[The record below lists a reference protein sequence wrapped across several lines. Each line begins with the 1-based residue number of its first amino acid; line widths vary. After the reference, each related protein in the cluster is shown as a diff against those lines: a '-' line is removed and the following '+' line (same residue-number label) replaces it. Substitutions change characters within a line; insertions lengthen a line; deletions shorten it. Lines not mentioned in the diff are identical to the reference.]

1 MRCINSIPA
10 SVTEVV
16 LKRLKPSRFDDPRMS
31 LPQDHRCGTCYFGQS
46 LRCAFA
52 ETVLHDEGL
61 NPQSGM
67 YEIAPQELNRFIL
80 TFKEADPLMLADMIG
95 VFSRLT
101 SFSNMLKLTILPI
114 MSHTAHR
121 MMISRSMPVKFG
133 WFLDADDFDIA
144 RALGV

>member
-52 ETVLHDEGL
+52 ETVLPDEGL
-61 NPQSGM
+61 NPHFGLGKQSG
-67 YEIAPQELNRFIL
+67 RS
-80 TFKEADPLMLADMIG
+80 PLVKVGMLRPSA
-95 VFSRLT
+95 
-101 SFSNMLKLTILPI
+101 
-114 MSHTAHR
+114 
-121 MMISRSMPVKFG
+121 
-133 WFLDADDFDIA
+133 
-144 RALGV
+144 

>member
-1 MRCINSIPA
+1 
-10 SVTEVV
+10 
-16 LKRLKPSRFDDPRMS
+16 
-31 LPQDHRCGTCYFGQS
+31 
-46 LRCAFA
+46 
-52 ETVLHDEGL
+52 
-61 NPQSGM
+61 M